1 MLAKILD
8 FAPAIAFFVT
18 YRWSEDLVLATSV
31 IIACCL
37 LSFTLQY
44 LLWRKASRMQVFLTI
59 AVLLFG
65 LPTILLK
72 DPAIIMWKP
81 SIVNWILAITIF
93 VCQFILRR
101 NPFAYL
107 FGKEMPIPEHIW
119 FKLGSYFMVYFVFA
133 GLLNMVI
140 AFHLPQI
147 FNIDAK
153 TAESYWVDYKTFGST
168 IINVTFTLFVFL
180 VIMRRHPEAFA
191 AFKDVHKA
199 KTNQDENTSTQAP
212 NLACAQKNFEN
223 SENESA
229 STPKHG
235 VKWRFQVFCRG
246 T

>member
-18 YRWSEDLVLATSV
+18 YRWSGDLVLATSV

-37 LSFTLQY
+37 ISFLTQY
-44 LLWRKASRMQVFLTI
+44 ILWRKASRMQVFLTI

-81 SIVNWILAITIF
+81 SIVNWILAVTIF
-93 VCQFILRR
+93 VCQFILHR

-107 FGKEMPIPEHIW
+107 FGREMPIPEHIW
-119 FKLGSYFMVYFVFA
+119 FKLGTYFMVYFVFA

-168 IINVTFTLFVFL
+168 IINVTFTLFVFM
-180 VIMRRHPEAFA
+180 VIMRRHPEALA

-199 KTNQDENTSTQAP
+199 KTAAAQNSATTSTPAEFDANAP
-212 NLACAQKNFEN
+212 IVSN
-223 SENESA
+223 SDAAANNNKERSN
-229 STPKHG
+229 
-235 VKWRFQVFCRG
+235 
-246 T
+246 